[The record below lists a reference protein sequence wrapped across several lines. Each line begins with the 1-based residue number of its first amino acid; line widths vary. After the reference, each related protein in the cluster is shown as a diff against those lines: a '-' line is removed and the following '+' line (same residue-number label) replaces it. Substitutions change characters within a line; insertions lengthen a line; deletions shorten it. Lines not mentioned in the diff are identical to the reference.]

1 VLVAHSFGGMML
13 TQAGV
18 APNVTA
24 LVYIAARGPDAGED
38 YPALAK
44 QFPAPPASAGL
55 VTTDGYSR
63 LNENAFF
70 NDFANGVDP
79 AKARVLYAVQQ
90 TNVATLPARRARLLP
105 RGTINHRFT
114 RSRNKT
120 APSIRTWNALWQS
133 A

>member
-79 AKARVLYAVQQ
+79 AKARVLYAVQ
-90 TNVATLPARRARLLP
+90 
-105 RGTINHRFT
+105 
-114 RSRNKT
+114 
-120 APSIRTWNALWQS
+120 
-133 A
+133 